1 MRSTLVRRTVL
12 TASAVSLALLTSAC
26 GSGGSGDKAG
36 DKAADKPS
44 ASAAAT
50 SAAPAAKGR
59 TDAETAALL
68 VTQTDLKD
76 QIVSAEGAA
85 GAAAV
90 PAEVDNAACKPLAQV
105 QTAQKVGAP
114 TGFGRTSVKAKPQ
127 ELPAGASAED
137 KLKAGLLALG
147 GDQTLVTVA
156 SYDGKGA
163 EDAFAS
169 VKAAGTACSGGY
181 SVTYEGDKTKLD
193 SVTPA
198 PVQSRDEAVH
208 YTVVMDLGD
217 GDKSTGHL
225 VAVRKGNTL
234 ATFYTFGTAAK
245 FPGDLIDVQLTKLG

>member
-12 TASAVSLALLTSAC
+12 TASAVSLALLISAC
-26 GSGGSGDKAG
+26 GSGGSGEKAG

-44 ASAAAT
+44 ASTAAT
-50 SAAPAAKGR
+50 SAKGKS
-59 TDAETAALL
+59 DAEMTALL

-76 QIVSAEGAA
+76 QIVSAEGAG
-85 GAAAV
+85 GAAGV
-90 PAEVDNAACKPLAQV
+90 PAEVDNAACKPLTQV
-105 QTAQKVGAP
+105 QLAQKVGAP
-114 TGFGRTSVKAKPQ
+114 TGFGRTQAKAKPQ

-147 GDQTLVTVA
+147 ADQTLVTVA

-181 SVTYEGDKTKLD
+181 TVTYEGDKTKLD
-193 SVTPA
+193 SVA
-198 PVQSRDEAVH
+198 PGPIQARDEAVH

-217 GDKSTGHL
+217 GEKSTGHL
-225 VAVRKGNTL
+225 VAVRKGNAL

-245 FPGDLIDVQLTKLG
+245 FPGDLVDVQLTKLG